1 MKTLAH
7 YVRYFLLGAA
17 LLGCAPVAAR
27 EVRPQAPVEAPYR
40 VNEQGM
46 AVYGGEFEFQP
57 FPPGWE
63 LLSHAGG
70 AESIIIYYRKDPGPP
85 LDRTIVVYS
94 EEPYGYSR
102 NLEQRSEEFMKR
114 FLWDAIMTKQ
124 VVERTRTRVLGGEGL
139 KLVVEAGDAVEGKKV
154 KAEIVFARRGERVVA
169 FYATQWRTM
178 ASAYDQN
185 AFQVFGRF
193 VESFR
198 VLKKSFYE
206 EF

>member
-1 MKTLAH
+1 MKKLA
-7 YVRYFLLGAA
+7 RNGLCLLLAA
-17 LLGCAPVAAR
+17 GLLGCAPVAAR
-27 EVRPQAPVEAPYR
+27 EVRPQTPVEASYR

-46 AVYGGEFEFQP
+46 AVFGGEFEFQP
-57 FPPGWE
+57 FPPEWE
-63 LLSHAGG
+63 LLSHASTGDQV
-70 AESIIIYYRKDPGPP
+70 IVYYRKDPGPP

-124 VVERTRTRVLGGEGL
+124 VVERSKTRALGGEGL
-139 KLVVEAGDAVEGKKV
+139 KLVVEARDATEGKKV

-178 ASAYDQN
+178 DLAYDQN

-206 EF
+206 EL

>member
-1 MKTLAH
+1 
-7 YVRYFLLGAA
+7 
-17 LLGCAPVAAR
+17 
-27 EVRPQAPVEAPYR
+27 
-40 VNEQGM
+40 M
-46 AVYGGEFEFQP
+46 AVYGGEFEFLP
-57 FPPGWE
+57 FPVGWE
-63 LLSHAGG
+63 LLSHAEGG
-70 AESIIIYYRKDPGPP
+70 DSAIIYYRKDPGPP

-102 NLEQRSEEFMKR
+102 DLDKRSEEFMKR

-124 VVERTRTRVLGGEGL
+124 VVERTRIRALGGEGL
-139 KLVVEAGDAVEGKKV
+139 KLGVEAVDAVEGKKV

-178 ASAYDQN
+178 DSPYDQG

-206 EF
+206 EL